1 MFENIVGN
9 NNIKQMLQK
18 TVELQN
24 VSHSYLFVGIDGIGK
39 KLIAKEFAKMIM
51 CLEENK
57 YCNKCKSCIEF
68 DSNNNPD
75 FIYIEPDGNNIKIE
89 QIRQMQ
95 SKVIEKPIISN
106 KKVYII
112 NDAQNMTVEAQN
124 CLLKTLEEPP
134 EYITI
139 ILIASNENNLLST
152 IKSRC
157 TIIHFDKIENK
168 ELKEYA
174 TNAIGINNI
183 NENIINI
190 FQGSIGKAIRLKDK
204 LDIYENIENIIKN
217 MDNKNIIDILNGS
230 EILYKSKDEIEE
242 ILEYINVI
250 LLNQSKQN
258 IKYVK
263 CIDIVENTKKRLKS
277 NSNYDMC
284 IDNMLFNIWEEV
296 NEKYCRS

>member
-174 TNAIGINNI
+174 TNVIGISNV

-217 MDNKNIIDILNGS
+217 MDNKNIIDILNSS

-250 LLNQSKQN
+250 LLNQSKRN

-284 IDNMLFNIWEEV
+284 IDNMLFNIWEEI